1 MLRKAVLLIFMMI
14 SFFGYTQE
22 NVQKLKQQLSGASN
36 LIEKSELL
44 LNICDAYFTSKKNT
58 DSIFLY
64 TKQLKDIALKTS
76 DNILLAKTY
85 HKNARAYYLSA
96 NHESAQKNGEKAI
109 ELYNQ
114 NKLFTE
120 AALVQRTLGWTNLS
134 LYNNKKALSYFLE
147 AKKNLPETEKITVY
161 NGMGSAYTQTNNLEQ
176 AVHYFNLAKE
186 ISDNLNLEHNDYVM
200 YGSLAQA
207 YTKSKNYN
215 EAKNHYQKAL
225 NYTLKKKDY
234 IGQVVCYHNLGA
246 VDISL
251 EDYPKAKQ
259 HYEAAMLL
267 FDKIS
272 HTYLKGSTYL
282 NYSKT
287 LLQLGIL
294 QNAEIYLLKAENLL
308 KSVNNTLLLTDILN
322 LKARIYRSKGN
333 LPEAIIYL
341 QKAIAHSKSDKN
353 EITDFTEDSYFE
365 LSEIYQELNKPKKAL
380 TAYKNFSLIKDSIS
394 GMLKSS
400 ELETLKIKHDIN
412 DYEQQLNLKN
422 QELLSANA
430 KRNMSYYKNIL
441 LGVLLLGLTFFIFRQ
456 RKLNN
461 INKKTMLT
469 ENQVVKLKETQLHT
483 EMEHKNNQITEYAI
497 HINERNRFQN
507 TCIDRIKQ
515 IKKEAKH
522 KETKDLLA
530 NLQFYI
536 NENVTV
542 NNEKIAL
549 NKRAKGT
556 EDSFVFSLKNQYPK
570 LTAKEI
576 KVATFLVLELPSKSI
591 ANQMGINQ
599 QSVNNYRFS
608 IRKKLALAKNDDL
621 VIFLRTIK

>member
-1 MLRKAVLLIFMMI
+1 MLRKTALLIFMLI
-14 SFFGYTQE
+14 SFFSFTQE
-22 NVQKLKQQLSGASN
+22 SIHQLKQQLSGATN
-36 LIEKSELL
+36 LTEKSELL
-44 LNICDAYFTSKKNT
+44 LNICDAYFASKKNT
-58 DSIFLY
+58 DSIFIY

-76 DNILLAKTY
+76 NDVLLAKTC

-96 NHESAQKNGEKAI
+96 NHEFAQKNGEKAI
-109 ELYNQ
+109 ELYHQ

-134 LYNNKKALSYFLE
+134 LYNNKKALSYFIE
-147 AKKNLPETEKITVY
+147 AKKHLPEEEKITVY
-161 NGMGSAYTQTNNLEQ
+161 NGMGTAYTQTNNLEQ
-176 AVHYFNLAKE
+176 AVHYFNIAKE

-207 YTKSKNYN
+207 YSKSKNYN
-215 EAKNHYQKAL
+215 EAKNYYQKAL
-225 NYTLKKKDY
+225 NYTLKKKEY

-246 VDISL
+246 IDLAV
-251 EDYPKAKQ
+251 EDYPEAKQ
-259 HYEAAMLL
+259 HYEKAMLL

-294 QNAEIYLLKAENLL
+294 QNTEMYLLKAENLL

-322 LKARIYRSKGN
+322 LKAKIYRKKGN
-333 LPEAIIYL
+333 LPEAISIL
-341 QKAIAHSKSDKN
+341 NNAIAHSKSDKN
-353 EITDFTEDSYFE
+353 EITNFTEDSYFE
-365 LSEIYQELNKPKKAL
+365 LSEIYQELNKPQKAL

-394 GMLKSS
+394 DMLKSS

-430 KRNMSYYKNIL
+430 KRNMSYYRNIL
-441 LGVLLLGLTFFIFRQ
+441 LGVLLLGLTFFIFKQ

-461 INKKTMLT
+461 INKKTMLA

-507 TCIDRIKQ
+507 TCIDRIKK

>member
-1 MLRKAVLLIFMMI
+1 MLRKTALLIFMLI
-14 SFFGYTQE
+14 SFFSFTQE
-22 NVQKLKQQLSGASN
+22 SIHQLKQQLSEASN
-36 LIEKSELL
+36 LIEKSEVL
-44 LNICDAYFTSKKNT
+44 LNICDAYFASKKNT
-58 DSIFLY
+58 DSIFSY

-109 ELYNQ
+109 ELYHQ

-134 LYNNKKALSYFLE
+134 LYNNKRALNYFLE
-147 AKKNLPETEKITVY
+147 AKKHLPEEEKIIVY
-161 NGMGSAYTQTNNLEQ
+161 TGIGTTYIQTNNLEQ

-186 ISDNLNLEHNDYVM
+186 TSENLNLEHYDYNIHS
-200 YGSLAQA
+200 GLAQA
-207 YTKSKNYN
+207 YAKNKNYL
-215 EAKNHYQKAL
+215 EAISHYQKAL

-234 IGQVVCYHNLGA
+234 LGQSVCYHNLGA
-246 VDISL
+246 MNISL
-251 EDYPKAKQ
+251 NNYPKAKQ
-259 HYEAAMLL
+259 HYETAMLL
-267 FDKIS
+267 FDEIS
-272 HTYLKGSTYL
+272 HTYIKASTYL
-282 NYSKT
+282 SYSET
-287 LLQLGIL
+287 LLHLGLL
-294 QNAEIYLLKAENLL
+294 QNTETYLKKAENLL
-308 KSVNNTLLLTDILN
+308 ISINHTVLVPDILN
-322 LKARIYRSKGN
+322 LKAKIYRTKGN
-333 LPEAIIYL
+333 LPKAVSYL
-341 QKAIAHSKSDKN
+341 HKAIAHSKSNKN
-353 EITDFTEDSYFE
+353 EITDFTEESYFE
-365 LSEIYQELNKPKKAL
+365 LSEIYEELNNPKKAL
-380 TAYKNFSLIKDSIS
+380 TAYKNFSMIKDSIS
-394 GMLKSS
+394 DRLKSS
-400 ELETLKIKHDIN
+400 ELETLKIKHDISN
-412 DYEQQLNLKN
+412 YEQQLNFKN
-422 QELLSANA
+422 QELLSAKA
-430 KRNMSYYKNIL
+430 KRNMSYYRNVL

-483 EMEHKNNQITEYAI
+483 EMKHKNNQITEYAI

-507 TCIDRIKQ
+507 TCVDRIKN

-522 KETKDLLA
+522 KETKDLLT

-536 NENVTV
+536 NENITV

-556 EDSFVFSLKNQYPK
+556 EDSFVFGLKNQYPK
-570 LTAKEI
+570 LTTKEI
-576 KVATFLVLELPSKSI
+576 KVATYLVLELPSKSI

-608 IRKKLALAKNDDL
+608 IRKKLALSKNDNL
-621 VIFLRTIK
+621 VAFLRTIQ